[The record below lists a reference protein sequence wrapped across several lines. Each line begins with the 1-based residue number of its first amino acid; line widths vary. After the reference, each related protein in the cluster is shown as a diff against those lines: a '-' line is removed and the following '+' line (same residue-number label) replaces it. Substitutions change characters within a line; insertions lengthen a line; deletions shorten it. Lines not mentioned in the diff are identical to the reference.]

1 MGDTKNEKLSFGDKV
16 KNWFKGLRSEF
27 FKISWE
33 SREDI
38 TKETIAVVVI
48 SVVVGLLIALID
60 TILHYG
66 INFLT
71 GL

>member
-1 MGDTKNEKLSFGDKV
+1 MADTKNEKVSFGDKV
-16 KNWFKGLRSEF
+16 KNWFKGLKSEF
-27 FKISWE
+27 SKISWE
-33 SREDI
+33 SREDV

-48 SVVVGLLIALID
+48 SVIVGILIALID

>member
-1 MGDTKNEKLSFGDKV
+1 MGDTKKEKLSFGDKV
-16 KNWFKGLRSEF
+16 KNWCKGLKSEF
-27 FKISWE
+27 SKIAWE
-33 SREDI
+33 SRENV

-48 SVVVGLLIALID
+48 SVVVGILIALID

>member
-1 MGDTKNEKLSFGDKV
+1 MGDTKNEKLSFGDKA
-16 KNWFKGLRSEF
+16 KNWFKGLKSEF
-27 FKISWE
+27 GKISWE
-33 SREDI
+33 SREDV

-48 SVVVGLLIALID
+48 SVIVGILIALID

>member
-1 MGDTKNEKLSFGDKV
+1 MADNKKEKLSFSDKI
-16 KNWFKGLRSEF
+16 KNYCKGLKSEF
-27 FKISWE
+27 GKITWE
-33 SREDI
+33 SREDV

-48 SVVVGLLIALID
+48 SVIVGLLIALID
-60 TILHYG
+60 TGLHYG